1 MAIKHTAAI
10 AATALVLAGA
20 LPVFAQ
26 QGTTLAG
33 PAQGEKADGSS
44 STVPSAA
51 SGASGGARDGSTAGT
66 LATGTVGGGA
76 TAPGG
81 GASGSTGRK

>member
-1 MAIKHTAAI
+1 MSVKYAGGI
-10 AATALVLAGA
+10 AALALVFANAMPA
-20 LPVFAQ
+20 LAQ

-51 SGASGGARDGSTAGT
+51 SGANRGVRDGSSAGT
-66 LATGTVGGGA
+66 SATGAVGVGA
-76 TAPGG
+76 TATGG
-81 GASGSTGRK
+81 GASRRN